1 MSSFFLVMA
10 QYPHVQRKAQAGIDC
25 VVGPDRLPSFQD
37 RENLPYIYAMVKEIL
52 RWHPVLPMGTAHASV
67 MDDTYEGYTFPKGTL
82 MVPNVWCVSSWLCH
96 QRYEHRLSWVVQ
108 SLGDNSCFT

>member
-67 MDDTYEGYTFPKGTL
+67 MDDTRGGSADSKKARSGRPAC
-82 MVPNVWCVSSWLCH
+82 P
-96 QRYEHRLSWVVQ
+96 RLLQ
-108 SLGDNSCFT
+108 LRMGKFHGMLR